1 MRRLAEKSY
10 KVEQWELVKPAILH
24 GKAGAV
30 ILRERFGITDREFL
44 EAVSCHTTGMPG
56 MSDLAKIVYIADYI
70 EPNRKHDGKTIV
82 NMNDGGGL
90 EHAFNAVFKRKYR
103 YLTSTK
109 KQPAPPT
116 KLLVEEIVYKRRD

>member
-30 ILRERFGITDREFL
+30 ILRECFGITDREFL

-82 NMNDGGGL
+82 NMNDGRSL
-90 EHAFNAVFKRKYR
+90 EQVFNAVVEEKYR
-103 YLTSTK
+103 SLSAAQ

-116 KLLVEEIVYKRRD
+116 ELLMEEIVYKRRD